1 MATYLQNVTDYI
13 PQFQPFQPDLNFY
26 ANALQ
31 TKQNQYD
38 TNYKALNNVYG
49 QYFYADLTH
58 GDNLKKK
65 DELIKAIDFNL
76 KRVSGLDLSLEQNV
90 DQAKQVFKP
99 FYEDKH
105 LMKDMA
111 WTKSKNSQRNYA
123 EGLKNNRDEKQRAQ
137 YWEAGVRSIDYK
149 TEEFKNATLEE
160 TMNMSNV
167 SYTPYVNV
175 MEKAQKIA
183 KDAGLSVESVDMSP
197 DGKWIVK
204 TKNGQQLIPKLSH
217 LFEAS
222 LGSDPAVID
231 VYKTQAYVNRKD
243 YAYSNAAQFNGDKN
257 AAEMSYLSE
266 SYNMLKAENEARQAK
281 LQSNDKV
288 YSNKTAAIEKAIE
301 TNSATPKTN
310 SFLER
315 IQEAKRINDALLAT
329 TDGHVASLSEQS
341 GTPSTSTGFQNPYGD
356 IESLRYKVDNAMA
369 SRLMQKDL
377 GEAAQVFAY
386 KDAKQDISA
395 NPYAVQAE
403 AHKYRMQEVSSANAS
418 RERAAAA
425 NNASRERAAQMRNNS
440 DKEINMDNELIKTG
454 GYHRDL
460 QQYITGPRDEQILN
474 PSFGRAVKN
483 EGLDDYTTQ
492 RKTSGNSS
500 DIINVRDQT
509 SKYTSKEINNNVV
522 PYVTNMLAS
531 IRDLESKGKLSADD
545 MKTIFGNTGMTV
557 KKLNEQ
563 LKSDPYKLI
572 TKTLGTTKLKQI
584 TGGFQK
590 VIKVNNNTGMTEFN
604 DVANKMRNYHN
615 GLSDYYN
622 YTNNLQDWKNKTRDA
637 VKAEV
642 VRNVDGKLKTYVK
655 DMYDEKTGQLVSEAE
670 FMKKHKDN
678 NKIQVGAPW
687 SKGNNSVGSTER
699 GKMIKVAGKDIYV
712 TANNIEDVIKLEG
725 KNYVDN
731 NVKTGAQ
738 LMEQSKKLGAYS
750 DQSKTSKLDPNKK
763 YIEINDNWKEITSTN
778 KEYFY
783 KKLGKERLTGTYGQL
798 PELDLSK
805 STASIYS
812 QLKKEIHKAYS
823 SSAIRETPPNLSGI
837 TDVRDSGLTTIGQQG
852 IPVFPDLYDSRGAM
866 DWAGF
871 KNDIANLDFE
881 KDVDVRLLG
890 AVASGTNRNK
900 EGKALL
906 QEMFNETALPGSAFK
921 GFRLAAQPLAQ
932 NKPGKGAMV
941 VYPDATWLKKHTYT
955 ETGEGSTYKRGAG
968 IISAKLASYIA
979 QNGISFIADD
989 TKWNNGLFQSTAIT
1003 PLESHINYNSEPVT
1017 LYDPNDEDKMNSI
1030 TFKKDDIMGG
1040 YACDFRIKTYDPLT
1054 GKYIQSE
1061 PYAVNGIRSG
1071 AELEQLRMN
1080 ADIKWLKAEE
1090 ESNGIYRNN
1099 Q

>member
-1 MATYLQNVTDYI
+1 MATYLQGVTDYI

-137 YWEAGVRSIDYK
+137 YWEAGVRAIDYK

-183 KDAGLSVESVDMSP
+183 KDAGLSVETVDMSP
-197 DGKWIVK
+197 DGKWIIK
-204 TKNGQQLIPKLSH
+204 TKNGEQLIPKLSH

-266 SYNMLKAENEARQAK
+266 SYKMLKSENEARQAK
-281 LQSNDKV
+281 LEQNNKV
-288 YSNKTAAIEKAIE
+288 YSKKVADVEKAIE
-301 TNSATPKTN
+301 TNSATPETD
-310 SFLER
+310 SFLAR
-315 IQEAKRINDALLAT
+315 VQQARDVNAKLLANT
-329 TDGHVASLSEQS
+329 NGHVEALSTSS
-341 GTPSTSTGFQNPYGD
+341 GTASTSTGFENPYGD

-377 GEAAQVFAY
+377 GEAANVFAY
-386 KDAKQDISA
+386 KDAKQDIDA

-403 AHKYRMQEVSSANAS
+403 AHRYRMQEVASANAS
-418 RERAAAA
+418 RERATASA
-425 NNASRERAAQMRNNS
+425 NASRERAAQMRSNS
-440 DKEINMDNELIKTG
+440 DKEINMDNELIKAG
-454 GYHRDL
+454 GHHRDL
-460 QQYITGPRDEQILN
+460 EKYMIAPNGQQVLN
-474 PSFGRAVKN
+474 PNYGRAVRD
-483 EGLDDYTTQ
+483 EGVDNYTTEI
-492 RKTSGNSS
+492 KTKGNSS
-500 DIINVRDQT
+500 DVINLRDQA
-509 SKYTSKEINNNVV
+509 SKFTSKEIGNSVV

-531 IRDLESKGKLSADD
+531 IRDLKKKGKLSADD

-557 KKLNEQ
+557 ESMNKQIKAQ
-563 LKSDPYKLI
+563 PYKFV
-572 TKTLGTTKLKQI
+572 TSTLGTTKLKQI
-584 TGGFQK
+584 TNGFEK
-590 VIKVNNNTGMTEFN
+590 IIKENNNKGLPEFS
-604 DVANKMRNYHN
+604 DIATKMNRYHT

-622 YTNNLQDWKNKTRDA
+622 YTTDLQDWKSKTLDA

-642 VRNVDGKLKTYVK
+642 VRNVGKNKSGYVK
-655 DMYDEKTGQLVSEAE
+655 YMFDDKGNQVSEKVFNE
-670 FMKKHKDN
+670 
-678 NKIQVGAPW
+678 KI
-687 SKGNNSVGSTER
+687 KF
-699 GKMIKVAGKDIYV
+699 KAG
-712 TANNIEDVIKLEG
+712 
-725 KNYVDN
+725 
-731 NVKTGAQ
+731 
-738 LMEQSKKLGAYS
+738 LGATPP
-750 DQSKTSKLDPNKK
+750 SKVFID
-763 YIEINDNWKEITSTN
+763 
-778 KEYFY
+778 EY
-783 KKLGKERLTGTYGQL
+783 GTYNDEVGNANSRMKVS
-798 PELDLSK
+798 P
-805 STASIYS
+805 YS
-812 QLKKEIHKAYS
+812 ELKKAIHDAYS
-823 SSAIRETPPNLSGI
+823 SSVIKDTPPNLSAVGE
-837 TDVRDSGLTTIGQQG
+837 VRDSGLTTIGQQG
-852 IPVFPDLYDSRGAM
+852 VPVFPDLYGSRGQV
-866 DWAGF
+866 DWASF

-906 QEMFNETALPGSAFK
+906 QEMFNETSMPGSTFK
-921 GFRLAAQPLAQ
+921 GFRLAAQALAQ

-955 ETGEGSTYKRGAG
+955 ESGEGDKYKRSAG
-968 IISAKLASYIA
+968 IISAKMANYIA

-989 TKWNNGLFQSTAIT
+989 KKWNNGLFKATAVT
-1003 PLESHINYNSEPVT
+1003 PLESHVNYNEEPVT
-1017 LYDPNDEDKMNSI
+1017 IYDPSDDDQMNSI
-1030 TFKKDDIMGG
+1030 TFEKDPIMGG
-1040 YACDFRIKTYDPLT
+1040 YKASLVFKSYIPELN
-1054 GKYIQSE
+1054 KYVLSE
-1061 PYAVNGIRSG
+1061 PEVIEGIPNGADLERVREDAIYKW
-1071 AELEQLRMN
+1071 ELAKIMN
-1080 ADIKWLKAEE
+1080 NE
-1090 ESNGIYRNN
+1090 IYTNR
-1099 Q
+1099 

>member
-1 MATYLQNVTDYI
+1 MATYLQGVTDYI
-13 PQFQPFQPDLNFY
+13 PQFQPFQPDFNFY

-111 WTKSKNSQRNYA
+111 WTKNKNSQRNYA

-137 YWEAGVRSIDYK
+137 YWEAGVRAIDYK

-183 KDAGLSVESVDMSP
+183 KDAGLSVETVDMSP
-197 DGKWIVK
+197 DGKWIIK
-204 TKNGQQLIPKLSH
+204 TKNGEQLIPKLSH

-266 SYNMLKAENEARQAK
+266 SYKMLKSENEARQAK
-281 LQSNDKV
+281 LEQNNKV
-288 YSNKTAAIEKAIE
+288 YSKKVTDVEKAIE
-301 TNSATPKTN
+301 TNSATPETD
-310 SFLER
+310 SFLAR
-315 IQEAKRINDALLAT
+315 VQQARDVNAKLLT
-329 TDGHVASLSEQS
+329 NTNGHVEALSTSS
-341 GTPSTSTGFQNPYGD
+341 GTANTSTGFENPYGD
-356 IESLRYKVDNAMA
+356 IESLRWKVDNAMA

-377 GEAAQVFAY
+377 GEAANVFAY
-386 KDAKQDISA
+386 KDAKQDINA

-403 AHKYRMQEVSSANAS
+403 AHRYRMQEVATANAS

-425 NNASRERAAQMRNNS
+425 NNASRERAAQMRSNS
-440 DKEINMDNELIKTG
+440 DKEINMDNELIKAG
-454 GYHRDL
+454 GHHRDL
-460 QQYITGPRDEQILN
+460 EKYMIAPNGQQVLN
-474 PSFGRAVKN
+474 PNYGRAVRD
-483 EGLDDYTTQ
+483 EGVDNYTTE
-492 RKTSGNSS
+492 RKTKGNSS
-500 DIINVRDQT
+500 DVINLRDQA
-509 SKYTSKEINNNVV
+509 SKFTSKEIDNSVV

-531 IRDLESKGKLSADD
+531 IRDLKKKGKLSADD
-545 MKTIFGNTGMTV
+545 MKTIFGKTGMTV
-557 KKLNEQ
+557 ESLNEQ
-563 LKSDPYKLI
+563 IKTNPYKLI
-572 TKTLGTTKLKQI
+572 TSTLGTTKLKQI
-584 TGGFQK
+584 TNGFEK
-590 VIKVNNNTGMTEFN
+590 IIKENNNKGLPEFS
-604 DVANKMRNYHN
+604 DIATKMNRYHT

-622 YTNNLQDWKNKTRDA
+622 YTTDLQDWKSKTLDA

-642 VRNVDGKLKTYVK
+642 VRKVDKNKSGYVK
-655 DMYDEKTGQLVSEAE
+655 YMFDDKGNQVSEKVFNE
-670 FMKKHKDN
+670 
-678 NKIQVGAPW
+678 KI
-687 SKGNNSVGSTER
+687 KF
-699 GKMIKVAGKDIYV
+699 KAG
-712 TANNIEDVIKLEG
+712 
-725 KNYVDN
+725 
-731 NVKTGAQ
+731 
-738 LMEQSKKLGAYS
+738 LGATPA
-750 DQSKTSKLDPNKK
+750 SKVFID
-763 YIEINDNWKEITSTN
+763 
-778 KEYFY
+778 EY
-783 KKLGKERLTGTYGQL
+783 GTYNDEVGNANSRMK
-798 PELDLSK
+798 LSP
-805 STASIYS
+805 YS
-812 QLKKEIHKAYS
+812 ELKKAIHDAYS
-823 SSAIRETPPNLSGI
+823 SSVIKDTPPNLSAVGE
-837 TDVRDSGLTTIGQQG
+837 VRDSGLTTIGQQG
-852 IPVFPDLYDSRGAM
+852 VPVFPDLYGSRGQV
-866 DWAGF
+866 DWASF

-890 AVASGTNRNK
+890 AVSSGINRNK

-906 QEMFNETALPGSAFK
+906 QEMFNETALPGSTLK
-921 GFRLAAQPLAQ
+921 GFRLAAQALAQ

-955 ETGEGSTYKRGAG
+955 ESGEGDKYKRSAG
-968 IISAKLASYIA
+968 IISAQMANYIA

-989 TKWNNGLFQSTAIT
+989 KKWNNGLFKATAVT
-1003 PLESHINYNSEPVT
+1003 PLESHVNYNEEPVT
-1017 LYDPNDEDKMNSI
+1017 IYDPSDDDQMNSI
-1030 TFKKDDIMGG
+1030 TFEKDPIMGG
-1040 YACDFRIKTYDPLT
+1040 YKASLVFKSYIPELN
-1054 GKYIQSE
+1054 KYVLSE
-1061 PYAVNGIRSG
+1061 PEVIEGIPNGADLERLREG
-1071 AELEQLRMN
+1071 AINKWELAKIMN
-1080 ADIKWLKAEE
+1080 NE
-1090 ESNGIYRNN
+1090 IYTNR
-1099 Q
+1099 